1 MPTLA
6 CCGPERVPV
15 GRINKFRAIFGQVF
29 PSLAEAHKCGAVC
42 FAMAKWVLAINSAF
56 PTQRNSTVSSHTAT
70 KEMSVKS
77 RPTPAGN
84 PLKSGAA
91 RVPSPEKAAAS
102 QAATE
107 RAAASIDPTFTPAD
121 LRKMLS

>member
-1 MPTLA
+1 MKSPAGKCPHVYSLRDDFVPTLA

-29 PSLAEAHKCGAVC
+29 PSLAEAHKCGDVC

-77 RPTPAGN
+77 WPHPWRQPFEEW
-84 PLKSGAA
+84 SCS
-91 RVPSPEKAAAS
+91 R
-102 QAATE
+102 
-107 RAAASIDPTFTPAD
+107 TF
-121 LRKMLS
+121 S